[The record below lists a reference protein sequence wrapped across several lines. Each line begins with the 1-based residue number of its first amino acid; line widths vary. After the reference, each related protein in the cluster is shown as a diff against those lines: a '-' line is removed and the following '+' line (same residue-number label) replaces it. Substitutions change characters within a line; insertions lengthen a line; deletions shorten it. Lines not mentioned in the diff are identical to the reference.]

1 MTESQPWSSRFRP
14 CTLKEIAGNERA
26 IRQLQ
31 TWLKSWEKGIPKQ
44 RATFL
49 YGPPGVGKTCSVIAL
64 ANDLGYDLLE
74 VNASDYRTKKK
85 LDALIGRS
93 IRQRFTITGKPR
105 MILFDELEGI
115 SGRQDHGGIG
125 AIAAIIKKTEIPVI
139 LVATS
144 IGERWEDK
152 FRPLRDVS
160 LHIEYNSVP
169 FSLILMRIRAISKE
183 LEIHVDEDVLEL
195 LADGAEGDLRSTI
208 NDLEAIAQGRTRV
221 TMAEASGLSLRDRK
235 DYTPDAL
242 MKMFSAKTLRDA
254 RRIISSAHIPYDDLF
269 NWIYENLP
277 LVLDDPSDLAEGM
290 DALSR
295 ADIHQTR
302 AKRTQNY
309 RLIKYMFNE
318 MTGGVALARKNSEGV
333 GLLKMARTRV
343 AKLGFAPHD
352 FTIIESPDGIRIKP
366 NKYLKNDWRR
376 INEAFRSMGASWV
389 RGGGCWNLPYF
400 RSPQL
405 IWRYRRTW
413 HSRRRRR
420 SIAER
425 VAGKCHI
432 STKEAVA
439 EVIPLV
445 KVIFEENAPIAQEIT
460 EWLELE
466 DKEADWLRGR

>member
-14 CTLKEIAGNERA
+14 CTLKEITGNERA
-26 IRQLQ
+26 IRQFQ
-31 TWLKSWEKGIPKQ
+31 TWLKSWDKGIPKQ
-44 RATFL
+44 RAAFL
-49 YGPPGVGKTCSVIAL
+49 HGPPGVGKTCSVVTL

-74 VNASDYRTKKK
+74 VNASDYRTKKN

-93 IRQRFTITGKPR
+93 IRQRVTITGKRR
-105 MILFDELEGI
+105 MILVDELEGI

-125 AIAAIIKKTEIPVI
+125 AIAAIIKKTEIPVV

-160 LHIEYNSVP
+160 LHIEYNPVP
-169 FSLILMRIRAISKE
+169 FSLILMRIRAIAEE

-195 LADGAEGDLRSTI
+195 LADRAEGDLRSTI
-208 NDLEAIAQGRTRV
+208 NDLEAIARGRTRV
-221 TMAEASGLSLRDRK
+221 TMAEASGLSVRDRK

-277 LVLDDPSDLAEGM
+277 LVLDDASDLAEGM

-302 AKRTQNY
+302 ARRTQNY
-309 RLIKYMFNE
+309 RLIKYMFDE
-318 MTGGVALARKNSEGV
+318 MTGGVALSRRNSDGV
-333 GLLKMARTRV
+333 GLLKLARIKV
-343 AKLGFAPHD
+343 AELGFPPSD
-352 FTIIESPDGIRIKP
+352 FTIIESPDGIMIKP
-366 NKYLKNDWRR
+366 NRYLKDDWRR
-376 INEAFRSMGASWV
+376 VNEAFRSMGAGWV

-425 VAGKCHI
+425 VADKCHI

-445 KVIFEENAPIAQEIT
+445 KVIFEDNESMARDISS
-460 EWLELE
+460 WLGLE
-466 DKEADWLRGR
+466 DKEADWLKG

>member
-26 IRQLQ
+26 IRQFQ
-31 TWLKSWEKGIPKQ
+31 TWLKSWERGIPKQ

-49 YGPPGVGKTCSVIAL
+49 HGPPGVGKTCSVVAL
-64 ANDLGYDLLE
+64 ANDMGYDLLE

-85 LDALIGRS
+85 LDALVGRS
-93 IRQRFTITGKPR
+93 IRQRVTITGKRR

-125 AIAAIIKKTEIPVI
+125 AIAAIIKKTEIPVV

-169 FSLILMRIRAISKE
+169 FSLILMRIRAIAEE

-195 LADGAEGDLRSTI
+195 LADRAEGDLRSTI
-208 NDLEAIAQGRTRV
+208 NDLEAIARGRTRV
-221 TMAEASGLSLRDRK
+221 TMAEASGLSVRDRK

-277 LVLDDPSDLAEGM
+277 LVLDDASDLAEGM

-302 AKRTQNY
+302 ARRTQNY
-309 RLIKYMFNE
+309 RLIKYMFDE
-318 MTGGVALARKNSEGV
+318 MTGGVALSRRNSDGV
-333 GLLKMARTRV
+333 GLLKLARIKV
-343 AKLGFAPHD
+343 AELGFPPGD
-352 FTIIESPDGIRIKP
+352 FTIIESPDGIMIKP
-366 NKYLKNDWRR
+366 NRYLKDDWRR
-376 INEAFRSMGASWV
+376 VNEAFRSMGAGWV

-420 SIAER
+420 SVAER
-425 VAGKCHI
+425 LADKCHI

-445 KVIFEENAPIAQEIT
+445 KVIFEENEAMARDISG
-460 EWLELE
+460 WLRLE
-466 DKEADWLRGR
+466 DKEADWLKG

>member
-1 MTESQPWSSRFRP
+1 MTESQPWSSLFRP

-44 RATFL
+44 RAAFL
-49 YGPPGVGKTCSVIAL
+49 YGPPGVGKTCTVTAL
-64 ANDLGYDLLE
+64 ATDKGYDLME
-74 VNASDYRTKKK
+74 VNASDYRTKKN
-85 LDALIGRS
+85 LDARIGRS
-93 IRQRFTITGKPR
+93 IHQRVTITGKRR
-105 MILFDELEGI
+105 MILFDELEGV

-125 AIAAIIKKTEIPVI
+125 AIAAIIKETEIPVV

-152 FRPLRDVS
+152 FRPLRDIS
-160 LHIEYNSVP
+160 LHIEYTPVP
-169 FSLILMRIRAISKE
+169 FSQILARLKTIAEE
-183 LEIHVDEDVLEL
+183 LGTQVDEDVLEL
-195 LADGAEGDLRSTI
+195 LADRSQGDLRSTI
-208 NDLEAIAQGRTRV
+208 NDLEAIARGRTRV
-221 TMAEASGLSLRDRK
+221 TMAEASGLADRDRK

-242 MKMFSAKTLRDA
+242 MKMFSAKTLWDA
-254 RRIISSAHIPYDDLF
+254 KRIISSAHIPYDDLF
-269 NWIYENLP
+269 DWIYENLP

-302 AKRTQNY
+302 ARRTQNY

-318 MTGGVALARKNSEGV
+318 MTGGVALARRNSGGV
-333 GLLKMARTRV
+333 GLLKMARTKV
-343 AKLGFAPHD
+343 AELGFAPHE

-366 NKYLKNDWRR
+366 NKYLKDDWRR
-376 INEAFRSMGASWV
+376 VNGVFRSMGARWV

-405 IWRYRRTW
+405 VWRYRRTW

-425 VAGKCHI
+425 VAERCHI

-439 EVIPLV
+439 EVIPLLRVIYEEDPSMAEGISRWLNLEV
-445 KVIFEENAPIAQEIT
+445 KEA
-460 EWLELE
+460 EWLK
-466 DKEADWLRGR
+466 D